1 MKELQVERD
10 VEGKHPSYKNEVPML
25 STCKCIILRCPST
38 AVFHGRHCHFA
49 EEKSEDQRN

>member
-1 MKELQVERD
+1 LQVERD